1 MARRRSLARG
11 RRPRPV
17 AAGGPAPP
25 TTGNPHHVTTPPAPR
40 PDSDDSPTPRP
51 APHDAGR
58 EAGRAAAET
67 APEKEREAPARL
79 SLTQVVA
86 SSLAAVSTTVLL
98 SYFGTAGTI
107 IGAGIA
113 SALTVVANYV
123 YTRSIQ
129 KTREQLV
136 PVVGKVVQVT
146 TGGSAPRDRATTT
159 TATTATTAV
168 ASVPRGTVVVDD
180 PASDAGATAAV
191 DADHAPPA
199 TEETADG
206 GDAGAPPEPGTD
218 PEQPQNAWLR
228 LVDRYGRGRVLTVSA
243 LALFVVVMGVVLVV
257 ELAIG
262 KPISDAV
269 RGVEGSGTTISRER
283 STGTDDPATPAP
295 SSPAVDPSTVPT
307 QEPAPA
313 PSTTPAPAPTDEPS
327 TTPTPDPTDEP
338 TQEPSPDPTT
348 PAPDPTGPTP
358 GTGEGA
364 GTGTGEGTEA
374 ETSGSTGTAPTHAPS
389 APAA

>member
-1 MARRRSLARG
+1 M
-11 RRPRPV
+11 
-17 AAGGPAPP
+17 
-25 TTGNPHHVTTPPAPR
+25 TTPPAPR
-40 PDSDDSPTPRP
+40 PDSDDSPAPRS

-67 APEKEREAPARL
+67 APAKEREAPARL

-146 TGGSAPRDRATTT
+146 TGGSTARDRATTT
-159 TATTATTAV
+159 TVTTAV
-168 ASVPRGTVVVDD
+168 ASVPRGTVVVE
-180 PASDAGATAAV
+180 DAADAEAETGVVPRGEVATGPDETV
-191 DADHAPPA
+191 DR
-199 TEETADG
+199 
-206 GDAGAPPEPGTD
+206 GDAGTSSEPGTD
-218 PEQPQNAWLR
+218 PEPPQNAWLR

-295 SSPAVDPSTVPT
+295 SNPGVDPSTVPT

-313 PSTTPAPAPTDEPS
+313 PSTTPTPAPTDEPS
-327 TTPTPDPTDEP
+327 TTPTPTPTEEP

-348 PAPDPTGPTP
+348 PAPDPTEPTP
-358 GTGEGA
+358 STGEGTGAGTGEGA
-364 GTGTGEGTEA
+364 EA
-374 ETSGSTGTAPTHAPS
+374 ETGGSTGTAPTPAPS
-389 APAA
+389 TPASA

>member
-1 MARRRSLARG
+1 M
-11 RRPRPV
+11 
-17 AAGGPAPP
+17 
-25 TTGNPHHVTTPPAPR
+25 TTPPAPR
-40 PDSDDSPTPRP
+40 PENDDSPASRP

-67 APEKEREAPARL
+67 APAKEREAPARL

-146 TGGSAPRDRATTT
+146 TGGSTPRDRATTT
-159 TATTATTAV
+159 TVTTAV
-168 ASVPRGTVVVDD
+168 ESVPRGTVVVADTATAPD
-180 PASDAGATAAV
+180 PDGASDAEATSTLPTDGDPV
-191 DADHAPPA
+191 APES
-199 TEETADG
+199 TE
-206 GDAGAPPEPGTD
+206 

-295 SSPAVDPSTVPT
+295 SGPAVDPSTVPT
-307 QEPAPA
+307 QDPAPN
-313 PSTTPAPAPTDEPS
+313 PTPTDEPS
-327 TTPTPDPTDEP
+327 TTPTPDPTESP
-338 TQEPSPDPTT
+338 TEEPSPEPTT
-348 PAPDPTGPTP
+348 PDPDPSTTPDP
-358 GTGEGA
+358 GTGEGTGSGEGSEA
-364 GTGTGEGTEA
+364 ETGTG
-374 ETSGSTGTAPTHAPS
+374 GSAGTAPTPEPS
-389 APAA
+389 TGPATGASA

>member
-1 MARRRSLARG
+1 M
-11 RRPRPV
+11 
-17 AAGGPAPP
+17 
-25 TTGNPHHVTTPPAPR
+25 TTPPAPR
-40 PDSDDSPTPRP
+40 PENDDSPAPRP

-58 EAGRAAAET
+58 EAGRAAAEA
-67 APEKEREAPARL
+67 APAKEREAPARL

-146 TGGSAPRDRATTT
+146 TGGSTPRDRAN
-159 TATTATTAV
+159 ATPVTTAV
-168 ASVPRGTVVVDD
+168 ASVPRGTVVVADTATAPD
-180 PASDAGATAAV
+180 PDAASDAEATSTLPTDGDPV
-191 DADHAPPA
+191 APEG
-199 TEETADG
+199 TE
-206 GDAGAPPEPGTD
+206 

-283 STGTDDPATPAP
+283 STGTDVPATPAP
-295 SSPAVDPSTVPT
+295 SGPAVDPSTVPT
-307 QEPAPA
+307 QDPAPN
-313 PSTTPAPAPTDEPS
+313 PTPTDEPS
-327 TTPTPDPTDEP
+327 TTPTPDPTESP
-338 TQEPSPDPTT
+338 TEEPSPEPTT
-348 PAPDPTGPTP
+348 PNPDPSTTPDP
-358 GTGEGA
+358 GTGEGTGSGA
-364 GTGTGEGTEA
+364 GSEAETGTG
-374 ETSGSTGTAPTHAPS
+374 GSTGTAPTPAPS
-389 APAA
+389 TGPATGASA

>member
-1 MARRRSLARG
+1 
-11 RRPRPV
+11 
-17 AAGGPAPP
+17 
-25 TTGNPHHVTTPPAPR
+25 
-40 PDSDDSPTPRP
+40 
-51 APHDAGR
+51 
-58 EAGRAAAET
+58 
-67 APEKEREAPARL
+67 
-79 SLTQVVA
+79 
-86 SSLAAVSTTVLL
+86 VSTTVLL

-146 TGGSAPRDRATTT
+146 TGGTTPRDRATTT
-159 TATTATTAV
+159 TVTTAV
-168 ASVPRGTVVVDD
+168 ASVPRGTVAVADTGSDTVQDTV
-180 PASDAGATAAV
+180 PDAGTTATL
-191 DADHAPPA
+191 AP
-199 TEETADG
+199 ESDGVGGADG
-206 GDAGAPPEPGTD
+206 APVPAQGAD

-295 SSPAVDPSTVPT
+295 SNPGVDPSTVPT
-307 QEPAPA
+307 QEPDPA
-313 PSTTPAPAPTDEPS
+313 PSTTPTEEPS
-327 TTPTPDPTDEP
+327 TTPTPGPTESP
-338 TQEPSPDPTT
+338 TPEPSPEPTT
-348 PAPDPTGPTP
+348 PDPDPSTTPDP
-358 GTGEGA
+358 GTGEGTGEDAEAEPGA
-364 GTGTGEGTEA
+364 GTGADGGA
-374 ETSGSTGTAPTHAPS
+374 ATAPTPAPPTGASTGGS
-389 APAA
+389 A

>member
-1 MARRRSLARG
+1 M
-11 RRPRPV
+11 
-17 AAGGPAPP
+17 
-25 TTGNPHHVTTPPAPR
+25 TTPPVPR
-40 PDSDDSPTPRP
+40 PDSDDSPAPRS

-67 APEKEREAPARL
+67 APAKEREAPARL

-86 SSLAAVSTTVLL
+86 SALAAVSTTVLL

-146 TGGSAPRDRATTT
+146 TGGSTPRDRATTT
-159 TATTATTAV
+159 TVTTAV
-168 ASVPRGTVVVDD
+168 ASVPRGTVVVADTGSEA
-180 PASDAGATAAV
+180 ASDTMPDRVPDAETTAAV
-191 DADHAPPA
+191 VPA
-199 TEETADG
+199 QGTE
-206 GDAGAPPEPGTD
+206 

-243 LALFVVVMGVVLVV
+243 LVLFVVVMGVVLVV

-262 KPISDAV
+262 KPLSDAV

-295 SSPAVDPSTVPT
+295 SNPAVDPSTVPT
-307 QEPAPA
+307 QEPDPA
-313 PSTTPAPAPTDEPS
+313 PSTTPTEEPS
-327 TTPTPDPTDEP
+327 TTPTPDPTESP
-338 TQEPSPDPTT
+338 APEPSPEPTT
-348 PAPDPTGPTP
+348 PDPDPSTTPYP
-358 GTGEGA
+358 GTGEGPAEDAEA
-364 GTGTGEGTEA
+364 GTGVGTGADGGA
-374 ETSGSTGTAPTHAPS
+374 GGAATAPTPAPS
-389 APAA
+389 TGASTGGSA

>member
-1 MARRRSLARG
+1 
-11 RRPRPV
+11 V
-17 AAGGPAPP
+17 I
-25 TTGNPHHVTTPPAPR
+25 
-40 PDSDDSPTPRP
+40 
-51 APHDAGR
+51 
-58 EAGRAAAET
+58 
-67 APEKEREAPARL
+67 
-79 SLTQVVA
+79 A

-146 TGGSAPRDRATTT
+146 TGGSTPRERATTT
-159 TATTATTAV
+159 SVTTAV
-168 ASVPRGTVVVDD
+168 ASVPRGTVVVDGSTSEAD
-180 PASDAGATAAV
+180 SATGAAAALALGGATGGTDGDPV
-191 DADHAPPA
+191 APEG
-199 TEETADG
+199 TE
-206 GDAGAPPEPGTD
+206 PEP
-218 PEQPQNAWLR
+218 PQNAWLR

-283 STGTDDPATPAP
+283 PTGTDAPATPAP
-295 SSPAVDPSTVPT
+295 SDPAVDPSTVPT
-307 QEPAPA
+307 QDPAPT
-313 PSTTPAPAPTDEPS
+313 PSTTPTPTPTDEPS
-327 TTPTPDPTDEP
+327 TTPTPDPTESP
-338 TQEPSPDPTT
+338 TEEPSPEPTT
-348 PAPDPTGPTP
+348 PDPGPSTTLDP
-358 GTGEGA
+358 GTSEGAGAGTGEGA
-364 GTGTGEGTEA
+364 EA
-374 ETSGSTGTAPTHAPS
+374 ETGGSTGTAPTPTPS
-389 APAA
+389 TPASA

>member
-1 MARRRSLARG
+1 M
-11 RRPRPV
+11 
-17 AAGGPAPP
+17 
-25 TTGNPHHVTTPPAPR
+25 TTPPAPR
-40 PDSDDSPTPRP
+40 PDSDDSPAPRP
-51 APHDAGR
+51 APHEAGR

-67 APEKEREAPARL
+67 APAKEREAPARL
-79 SLTQVVA
+79 SLTQVIA

-146 TGGSAPRDRATTT
+146 TGGSTARDRATTT
-159 TATTATTAV
+159 TVTTAV
-168 ASVPRGTVVVDD
+168 ASVPRGTVVVAA
-180 PASDAGATAAV
+180 PASDAGAATPAEQDDDATAAQETV
-191 DADHAPPA
+191 DR
-199 TEETADG
+199 
-206 GDAGAPPEPGTD
+206 GDVGAQPGPGTEAE
-218 PEQPQNAWLR
+218 PPQNAWLR

-295 SSPAVDPSTVPT
+295 SNPAVDPSTVPT
-307 QEPAPA
+307 QEPDPA
-313 PSTTPAPAPTDEPS
+313 PSTTPTEEPPTTPTPGPTESPTPEPSPEPTTPDPDPS
-327 TTPTPDPTDEP
+327 TTPD
-338 TQEPSPDPTT
+338 
-348 PAPDPTGPTP
+348 P
-358 GTGEGA
+358 GTGEGTGEDAEAGDGA
-364 GTGTGEGTEA
+364 GTGTDGGA
-374 ETSGSTGTAPTHAPS
+374 VTAPTPAPS
-389 APAA
+389 TGASTDGSA

>member
-1 MARRRSLARG
+1 M
-11 RRPRPV
+11 
-17 AAGGPAPP
+17 
-25 TTGNPHHVTTPPAPR
+25 TTPPAPR
-40 PDSDDSPTPRP
+40 PDSDDSPAPRP
-51 APHDAGR
+51 APHEAGR
-58 EAGRAAAET
+58 EAGRATVET
-67 APEKEREAPARL
+67 APAKEREAPARL
-79 SLTQVVA
+79 SLTQVIA

-146 TGGSAPRDRATTT
+146 TGASTARDRATTT
-159 TATTATTAV
+159 TVTTAV
-168 ASVPRGTVVVDD
+168 ASVPRGTVVVADA
-180 PASDAGATAAV
+180 ASDAGAATSAEQDD
-191 DADHAPPA
+191 DA
-199 TEETADG
+199 TQKTVDG
-206 GDAGAPPEPGTD
+206 GDVGAPPEPGTG
-218 PEQPQNAWLR
+218 PEPAQNAWLR

-257 ELAIG
+257 ELVIG

-295 SSPAVDPSTVPT
+295 SNPAVDPSTVPT
-307 QEPAPA
+307 QEPDPA
-313 PSTTPAPAPTDEPS
+313 PSTTPTEEPS
-327 TTPTPDPTDEP
+327 TTPTPGPTESP
-338 TQEPSPDPTT
+338 TPEPSPEPTT
-348 PAPDPTGPTP
+348 PDPDPSTTPDP
-358 GTGEGA
+358 GTGGGTGEDAEAGDGA
-364 GTGTGEGTEA
+364 GTGTDGGA
-374 ETSGSTGTAPTHAPS
+374 VTAPTPAPS
-389 APAA
+389 TGASTDGSA

>member
-1 MARRRSLARG
+1 M
-11 RRPRPV
+11 
-17 AAGGPAPP
+17 
-25 TTGNPHHVTTPPAPR
+25 TTPPAPR
-40 PDSDDSPTPRP
+40 PDGDDSSAPRP

-58 EAGRAAAET
+58 EAGRAAAEP
-67 APEKEREAPARL
+67 APAKEREAPARL

-146 TGGSAPRDRATTT
+146 TGGTPRDRATTT
-159 TATTATTAV
+159 TVTTAV
-168 ASVPRGTVVVDD
+168 ASVPRGTVVVQDS
-180 PASDAGATAAV
+180 PPDAGSTAAV
-191 DADHAPPA
+191 GPDDDATAPGETAVLAEVQAGDDGAPPA
-199 TEETADG
+199 PEET
-206 GDAGAPPEPGTD
+206 
-218 PEQPQNAWLR
+218 QNRWLR

-283 STGTDDPATPAP
+283 STGTDTPATPAP

-313 PSTTPAPAPTDEPS
+313 PSTTPTDEPT
-327 TTPTPDPTDEP
+327 TTPSPDPTDEP
-338 TQEPSPDPTT
+338 TLDPSPEPTT
-348 PAPDPTGPTP
+348 PEPDPPTDP
-358 GTGEGA
+358 GTGEG
-364 GTGTGEGTEA
+364 TGTGSGEGAEA
-374 ETSGSTGTAPTHAPS
+374 ETGGSTGTSPTPAPS
-389 APAA
+389 TPPSA

>member
-1 MARRRSLARG
+1 MTTS
-11 RRPRPV
+11 
-17 AAGGPAPP
+17 PAS
-25 TTGNPHHVTTPPAPR
+25 R
-40 PDSDDSPTPRP
+40 PDSDDSPASRP
-51 APHDAGR
+51 VPHDAGR

-67 APEKEREAPARL
+67 APAKEREAPARL

-146 TGGSAPRDRATTT
+146 TGGSTARDRATTT
-159 TATTATTAV
+159 TVTTAV
-168 ASVPRGTVVVDD
+168 ASVPRGTVVVAD
-180 PASDAGATAAV
+180 PASDAGAAAPAEPDD
-191 DADHAPPA
+191 DATG
-199 TEETADG
+199 TEESVDR
-206 GDAGAPPEPGTD
+206 GDVGAPPEPGTD
-218 PEQPQNAWLR
+218 PEPPQNAWLR

-295 SSPAVDPSTVPT
+295 SNPAVDPSTVPT
-307 QEPAPA
+307 QDPAPA
-313 PSTTPAPAPTDEPS
+313 PSTTPTPAPTDEPS
-327 TTPTPDPTDEP
+327 TTPTPEPTEEP

-348 PAPDPTGPTP
+348 PAPEPTEPLP
-358 GTGEGA
+358 GTGEGTGA
-364 GTGTGEGTEA
+364 GTGEGTEA
-374 ETSGSTGTAPTHAPS
+374 ETGGSTGTAPTPAPS
-389 APAA
+389 TPAPA

>member
-1 MARRRSLARG
+1 M
-11 RRPRPV
+11 
-17 AAGGPAPP
+17 
-25 TTGNPHHVTTPPAPR
+25 TTPPAPR
-40 PDSDDSPTPRP
+40 PDSDDSPAQRP

-67 APEKEREAPARL
+67 APAKEREAPARL
-79 SLTQVVA
+79 SLTQVLA

-146 TGGSAPRDRATTT
+146 TGGSTPRERATTT
-159 TATTATTAV
+159 TVTTAV
-168 ASVPRGTVVVDD
+168 ASVPRGTVVVDGSAPEAD
-180 PASDAGATAAV
+180 SATGTAA
-191 DADHAPPA
+191 DSA
-199 TEETADG
+199 TGAEAALALG
-206 GDAGAPPEPGTD
+206 GDATGGADGDPVAPEGTEPEP
-218 PEQPQNAWLR
+218 PQNAWLR

-283 STGTDDPATPAP
+283 PTGTDAPATPAP
-295 SSPAVDPSTVPT
+295 SDPAVDPSTVPT
-307 QEPAPA
+307 QDPA
-313 PSTTPAPAPTDEPS
+313 PSTTPTDEPS
-327 TTPTPDPTDEP
+327 TTPTPDPTESP
-338 TQEPSPDPTT
+338 TVEPSPEPTT
-348 PAPDPTGPTP
+348 PDPGPSTTPDP
-358 GTGEGA
+358 
-364 GTGTGEGTEA
+364 GTGTGEGAEA
-374 ETSGSTGTAPTHAPS
+374 ETGGSTGTAPTPAPS
-389 APAA
+389 TPASA